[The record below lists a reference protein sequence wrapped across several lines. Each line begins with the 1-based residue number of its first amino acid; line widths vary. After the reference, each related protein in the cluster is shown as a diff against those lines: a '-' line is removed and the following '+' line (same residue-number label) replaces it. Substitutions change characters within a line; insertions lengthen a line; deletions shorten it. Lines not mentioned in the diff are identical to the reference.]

1 MLEIYVNLDTYDNFF
16 QNWLLQGKEGK
27 WGPQRKEGAQI
38 DNRFYSLIF
47 LDNGLYSLIF
57 LDNGLYG
64 LIFLDNGL

>member
-1 MLEIYVNLDTYDNFF
+1 
-16 QNWLLQGKEGK
+16 LQGKEGK